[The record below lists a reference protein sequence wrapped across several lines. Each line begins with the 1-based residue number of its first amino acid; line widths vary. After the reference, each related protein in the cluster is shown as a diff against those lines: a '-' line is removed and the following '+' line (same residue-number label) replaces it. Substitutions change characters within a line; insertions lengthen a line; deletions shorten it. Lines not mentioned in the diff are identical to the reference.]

1 MEERGR
7 GCHVLIITEATHW
20 MPEGFRIPFSSVHV
34 EVFLKWKVKK
44 EKPKKISYLKKTFP
58 KGWKE
63 RPVLP
68 ILASS
73 TNLDSLAL
81 QFHRVQRDCR
91 EIHWGAGRPCQ
102 CHFQLPQTQ
111 ADQNCWGRG
120 ETGGRSAKQKTVS
133 DEVNH
138 SLFQTGAQG
147 WRCLS
152 GGSSGQPF
160 FYVGRNKIPLITE
173 ATRTDCPLN
182 WSSRNLARLLSSLAQ
197 MITDMS
203 GTHCFTDRLQMS
215 PGLPALPRLPLLSEA
230 PPAH

>member
-91 EIHWGAGRPCQ
+91 KSTEEQEDPV
-102 CHFQLPQTQ
+102 
-111 ADQNCWGRG
+111 
-120 ETGGRSAKQKTVS
+120 SAIFS
-133 DEVNH
+133 FPRH
-138 SLFQTGAQG
+138 RL
-147 WRCLS
+147 
-152 GGSSGQPF
+152 
-160 FYVGRNKIPLITE
+160 
-173 ATRTDCPLN
+173 TRTAEGVEKRVVGQQNRKPSLMKSTTVCFKLELRGDGVSLEVALG
-182 WSSRNLARLLSSLAQ
+182 SLSS
-197 MITDMS
+197 T
-203 GTHCFTDRLQMS
+203 
-215 PGLPALPRLPLLSEA
+215 
-230 PPAH
+230 